1 MGNVKS
7 MGDVFFDFRGVSFS
21 YEEAE
26 NQDTEYEKRDKKI
39 KLDDTVIRNRVFAVN
54 DLQFTVAEG
63 EFVAVIGRNGS
74 GKSTVARLM
83 NGLLLPE
90 KGVVYVENI
99 STAEEEHIWEV
110 RKNVGMVF
118 QNPDNQIIGTTVEED
133 VAFGPENLGVP
144 HDEMVRRVYAAIDTV
159 GLTENRD
166 REPHLLSGGQKQRVA
181 IAGILAMEPKCIVL
195 DEATAMLDPIG
206 RREVMNVILQLNREK
221 HITVVLITH
230 HMDEVAAAQRAI
242 LIDQG
247 HIVADAP
254 PKEVFSNVEMMRD
267 AGLEVPQVTQ
277 LFDLLRKAG
286 YNVPADVISVE
297 EACLELKRFL
307 EE

>member
-1 MGNVKS
+1 